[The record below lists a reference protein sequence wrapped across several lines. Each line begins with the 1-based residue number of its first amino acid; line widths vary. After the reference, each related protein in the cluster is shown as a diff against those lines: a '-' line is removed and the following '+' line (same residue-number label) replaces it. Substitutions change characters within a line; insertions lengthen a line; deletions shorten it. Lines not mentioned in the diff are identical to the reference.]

1 VAAQAG
7 TGGEDREGILHISQ
21 SGVPRSRLFE
31 SEEIGRKSM
40 KEKAI
45 VTAAITGGIHT
56 PTMSDYLP
64 ITPKQISDEA
74 VRAYEAGA
82 AVCHIHAR
90 NPETGMPSP
99 DLNLM
104 KEIITGIK
112 SRCNIVVCITTGGG
126 LGMTTEQRVAPV
138 TLYGPELA
146 SFNAG
151 SINFALFPAIQRF
164 KEWKFEWEKQYLGM
178 TEDFI
183 YANTFKSMKEYCGKF
198 NERGTKPEFEIF
210 DAGMVNN
217 VAFMIQAGYVKKPV
231 YIQFVMGV
239 LGGITPSPENL
250 LFLVDYAKK
259 LIGDF
264 EFSVC
269 VAGRAQFPICTQ
281 SLLIGGNARVG
292 LEDNLYLEKG
302 QVAKS
307 NAEQVAKMVRIA
319 RELGIDPATPDEARS
334 ILGLKGIDKVNF

>member
-1 VAAQAG
+1 M
-7 TGGEDREGILHISQ
+7 
-21 SGVPRSRLFE
+21 
-31 SEEIGRKSM
+31 M
-40 KEKAI
+40 KDKAI
-45 VTAAITGGIHT
+45 ITAAVTGSIHT
-56 PTMSDYLP
+56 PTMSPYLP
-64 ITPKQISDEA
+64 ITPQQIADEA

-82 AVCHIHAR
+82 AVCHLHAR
-90 NPETGMPSP
+90 NPETGVPVP
-99 DLNLM
+99 DVNLM
-104 KEIITGIK
+104 KEIIMEIK

-126 LGMTTEQRVAPV
+126 LGMTVEQRVAPV
-138 TLYGPELA
+138 TLYKPELA

-151 SINFALFPAIQRF
+151 SINFALFPVIPRY

-183 YANTFKSMKEYCGKF
+183 FANTFKSMKEFCAKF
-198 NERGTKPEFEIF
+198 NEMGTKPEFEIY

-217 VAFMIQAGYVKKPV
+217 VAFMIQAGYIKKPV

-239 LGGITPSPENL
+239 LGGITPSSENL
-250 LFLVDYAKK
+250 IFLVDYARK

-264 EFSVC
+264 QFSVC

-302 QVAKS
+302 QMAKS
-307 NAEQVAKMVRIA
+307 NAEQVAKIVRIA
-319 RELGIDPATPDEARS
+319 RELGIEPATSDEARQ
-334 ILGLKGIDKVNF
+334 ILGLKGLDHVNF

>member
-1 VAAQAG
+1 VKTSPDALTVINWILPQ
-7 TGGEDREGILHISQ
+7 TGETKRDHRKERIYPSERWA
-21 SGVPRSRLFE
+21 RSRLFGE
-31 SEEIGRKSM
+31 NFNSKLRRE
-40 KEKAI
+40 
-45 VTAAITGGIHT
+45 V
-56 PTMSDYLP
+56 
-64 ITPKQISDEA
+64 
-74 VRAYEAGA
+74 
-82 AVCHIHAR
+82 
-90 NPETGMPSP
+90 
-99 DLNLM
+99 
-104 KEIITGIK
+104 
-112 SRCNIVVCITTGGG
+112 
-126 LGMTTEQRVAPV
+126 
-138 TLYGPELA
+138 A

-151 SINFALFPAIQRF
+151 SINFALFPVMMRY
-164 KEWKFEWEKQYLGM
+164 KEWKFEWERQYLGM

-198 NERGTKPEFEIF
+198 NETGTKPEFEIF

-334 ILGLKGIDKVNF
+334 SLGLKGIDKVNF

>member
-1 VAAQAG
+1 M
-7 TGGEDREGILHISQ
+7 
-21 SGVPRSRLFE
+21 
-31 SEEIGRKSM
+31 M
-40 KEKAI
+40 KDKAI
-45 VTAAITGGIHT
+45 ITAASTGSIHT
-56 PTMSDYLP
+56 PTMSPYRP
-64 ITPKQISDEA
+64 ITPQQIADEA

-82 AVCHIHAR
+82 AVCHLHAR
-90 NPETGMPSP
+90 NPETGVPVP
-99 DLNLM
+99 DVNLM
-104 KEIITGIK
+104 KEIITSIK

-126 LGMTTEQRVAPV
+126 LGMTVEQRVAPV
-138 TLYGPELA
+138 TLYKPELA

-151 SINFALFPAIQRF
+151 SINFALFPVIPRY

-183 YANTFKSMKEYCGKF
+183 FANTFKSMKEYCAKF
-198 NERGTKPEFEIF
+198 NEMGTKPEFEIY

-217 VAFMIQAGYVKKPV
+217 VAFMIQAGYIKKPV

-239 LGGITPSPENL
+239 LGGITPSSENL
-250 LFLVDYAKK
+250 LFLVDYARK

-292 LEDNLYLEKG
+292 LEDNLYLDKG
-302 QVAKS
+302 LMAKS
-307 NAEQVAKMVRIA
+307 NGEQVAKIVRIA
-319 RELGIDPATPDEARS
+319 RELGIEPATPDEARK
-334 ILGLKGIDKVNF
+334 ILGLKGINKVNY